1 MSLLPARGQTMDA
14 TGPPSPD
21 DQDPVPIFGTWRGI
35 YTAVIV
41 CALLVMG
48 LVAVFSAW
56 PY

>member
-14 TGPPSPD
+14 TGPSSPD